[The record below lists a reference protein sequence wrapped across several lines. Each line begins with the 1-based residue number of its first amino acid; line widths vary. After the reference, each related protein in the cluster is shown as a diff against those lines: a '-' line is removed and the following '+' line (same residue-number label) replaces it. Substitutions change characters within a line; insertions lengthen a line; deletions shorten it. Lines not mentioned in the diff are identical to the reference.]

1 MVLVF
6 LDSRA
11 IRSIVKMAKDDG
23 FQPASLGKQSTSVF
37 SGYEVLDERA
47 PRAYKVG
54 CALKT

>member
-6 LDSRA
+6 LNPRA

-23 FQPASLGKQSTSVF
+23 FQPAFLGMLSTSV
-37 SGYEVLDERA
+37 SSNYEVPDELA
-47 PRAYKVG
+47 PRAHKVS